1 MFGNT
6 AGSMF
11 SDIKKKVTSWDKNAH
26 LDPTLTQ
33 RVLGGMNNSPAL
45 GQTFQNTVS
54 HFDSQGGAST
64 RIFGVGAGNST
75 IYEDGREHDQV
86 ASRDQIQPG
95 STLSVAQIDAMSE
108 QQN

>member
-1 MFGNT
+1 
-6 AGSMF
+6 
-11 SDIKKKVTSWDKNAH
+11 
-26 LDPTLTQ
+26 
-33 RVLGGMNNSPAL
+33 MNNSPAL

-108 QQN
+108 Q